1 MRISWNFSVTL
12 FSINCIL
19 MRNLHLGGLSIALAL
34 LAAACAP
41 KQKQTGSPDPAF
53 ANYVK
58 AYTGGVVSDGTAI
71 RVELAT
77 PVPMDKQTDG
87 LFSFKPALKG
97 SERWLSPTVV
107 EFVPEE
113 WKSGTVYEGSFRVDK
128 VLPVV
133 ESQCKVFPFRI
144 QAAPR
149 TAALSIDGITIRDGA
164 RVQGTITLSVPAPQ
178 EDITVTVD
186 PSAAVTLLGDG
197 TRYHFETAAIERS
210 TSDTPVTVTVKVKDF
225 DKEVSRKTYIP
236 ASGGFKV
243 IDARVIRGENPCVE
257 VRFSEPLA
265 ATASREGLIELS
277 GVTRQN
283 IDIQDN
289 CARVYFD
296 ANPQDDLTLNVH
308 QGVQSTGGLA
318 LAEGFRMDLPSTDP
332 APAVTIPIE
341 GSILP
346 DDSKLVLPFRAV
358 NLSAVDLRVIKI
370 YEDNVL
376 LFLQENSL
384 DGHSELRRVGRVVY
398 SRQIPLTDDGLRDPH
413 TWNEYNVDLSGMF
426 RQEPGAIYRITLSF
440 RQEYSLYGGKKAPS
454 MLPVQSGKPTPEQ
467 EAEWD
472 VQNSYWWDNY
482 MDWEQY
488 EWEDRD
494 NPEKP
499 SYYMDDDRFPS
510 INLLASNLGLLAQYA
525 DGNTLWV
532 AATDLNNAKPEAGVD
547 LEVYDFQLQRIGR
560 NRTDGQGL
568 AEVDLTRKPFILLA
582 RKGGATGYLR
592 LADGYEKSLSR
603 FDVGGQTVSKGL
615 KGFIYGERGVW
626 RPGDTLHVAM
636 ILADKA
642 GRLPEGHPAT
652 LELYTPEG
660 QFYTRMVSTGQD
672 GFYTFPVATS
682 SEDPT
687 GWWNAYVKVGGSA
700 FHKSLHIETIKPNRL
715 KVNLELPGEILQG
728 GSRNT
733 ARIASSWLTGVPAS
747 GLKASATM
755 TLSKGP
761 ATFKGFDGYTF
772 RNPASEFESSEFS
785 LFETTLD
792 GDGNAE
798 TAFNLP
804 AAQDAP
810 GMLQAFIV
818 TSVLESGGD
827 ESFTT
832 QTVPYSPFPAYVGVK
847 FPTDGD
853 LETDKDNTVRVAV
866 VNAAGERLSGRQ
878 LEYRV
883 FKTDWSWWWDN
894 NPYEVAGYVN
904 GRRAKPVASG
914 ILTSGSQDV
923 TFNLRAAEADW
934 GRYLV
939 VVRDVEGGHMAGK
952 AVVIDW
958 PAYRG
963 RSGREDPNALTMLTF
978 AADKDSYRAGDKA
991 KVYIPA
997 ARGGQALVSL
1007 ENAAGVLSR
1016 EWVSTDSA
1024 KDTPYTF
1031 TVTPEMA
1038 PNFYVHITL
1047 VQPYEN
1053 TEDGQPLRLYGVK
1066 RILVENPASHL
1077 EPVIK
1082 VADTVA
1088 PEKTF
1093 TIQVNEKSGKPMTYT
1108 LAVVDEG
1115 LLDLTAF
1122 KTPSPWDA
1130 MYRTEA
1136 LGVRTWDLYDEVIG
1150 AFAGRFSPMLS
1161 IGGDQE
1167 NIRAARKD
1175 NRFNPV
1181 VKFLGP
1187 FTLQKGT
1194 GKHEVKLP
1202 MYVGSL
1208 RVMVVA
1214 GHEGAYGNAATTVT
1228 VKSPLMIL
1236 ASLPRQV
1243 AAGEK
1248 VTLPVNVFALD
1259 DQVKDVK
1266 VTVKAEGALQA
1277 DGATT
1282 ETTHFDKAGDNVV
1295 RFALNTAGEGAAKV
1309 TVTAEGGS
1317 RKTSETIDIQVVN
1330 PNPETV
1336 TIRQERLEPGKTVS
1350 FDAGAGSTLE
1360 LAGFPAVDAAGLY
1373 RTMKNYP
1380 YNCTEQLSAR
1390 GLTMLHLLPQ
1400 LSEADSQEARE
1411 LIPTLIHQL
1420 YARQRNDGGFSYWN
1434 GGNTSDTWASSMAGQ
1449 FLAEAAA
1456 AGFEVQ
1462 KDVLGNW
1469 KRFQNNLSQAY
1480 RFAGN
1485 AVFSQLDEC
1494 YRLYTLAVAGEP
1506 ANAAM
1511 NRLKETGKLE
1521 GRAEW
1526 MLAAAY
1532 AVSGKVKT
1540 AQEIVD
1546 KGAATT
1552 GEYGGSDF
1560 TFGSSLRDK
1569 TVLLQVLALTDNLSQ
1584 ALPTALEVAEEIN
1597 KGWYSTQEAAF
1608 AAVAMD
1614 RLFAKVGTQAV
1625 KATVGDQEVVSAKS
1639 VYSQPVSGRITVKN
1653 TSDGLL
1659 YVTLTTV
1666 GRAPVGVTVPAEAHG
1681 LQVSVTYKDASGKEL
1696 RPTTIPQGTEF
1707 SAVVKVTNPTQADYR
1722 SLVLSERI
1730 ASGWEI
1736 LNDRLRMGDAS
1747 AGASDHRDI
1756 RDDRCD
1762 WFFDLGRGAS
1772 KTFTLKLRAAYE
1784 GSYILPAIT
1793 CSAMYNPHVAANTES
1808 RTTAV
1813 TR

>member
-1 MRISWNFSVTL
+1 
-12 FSINCIL
+12 
-19 MRNLHLGGLSIALAL
+19 MRNLRIGGLLAALVL

-41 KQKQTGSPDPAF
+41 KQRQAESLDPAF

-107 EFVPEE
+107 EFVPDG
-113 WKSGTVYEGSFRVDK
+113 WKSGTVYEGAFQVGK
-128 VLPVV
+128 VLPVA
-133 ESQCKVFPFRI
+133 ESQCQVFPFRI

-149 TAALSIDGITIRDGA
+149 TAALSLDGITIRDGA
-164 RVQGTITLSVPAPQ
+164 RLQGTVTLSVPAPKD
-178 EDITVTVD
+178 DITLTVE
-186 PSAAVTLLGDG
+186 PSAPVTLAGEG
-197 TRYHFETAAIERS
+197 TQYHFEVGPIERS
-210 TSDTPVTVTVKVKDF
+210 TADTPVTVTVKVKDF

-236 ASGGFKV
+236 AAGGFKV
-243 IDARVIRGENPCVE
+243 IDTRVLRGENPCVE
-257 VRFSEPLA
+257 VRFSEPLSP
-265 ATASREGLIELS
+265 TASREGLIELS
-277 GVTRQN
+277 GVLRQT

-289 CARVYFD
+289 IARVYFD
-296 ANPQDDLTLNVH
+296 ANPQDDLALTVH
-308 QGVQSTGGLA
+308 QGVRSTDGKT

-332 APAVTIPIE
+332 APAVTIPID
-341 GSILP
+341 GTILP

-384 DGHSELRRVGRVVY
+384 AGYSELRRVGRVVY
-398 SRQIPLTDDGLRDPH
+398 SRQIPLTADNTRDPH
-413 TWNEYNVDLSGMF
+413 AWNDYSVDLSGLF
-426 RQEPGAIYRITLSF
+426 KQEPGAIYRITLSF

-454 MLPVQSGKPTPEQ
+454 MLPVQSGKPTPEE
-467 EAEWD
+467 EAVWD

-499 SYYMDDDRFPS
+499 SYYMIDDRFPS
-510 INLLASNLGLLAQYA
+510 INLLSSNLGLLAQHA

-532 AATDLNNAKPEAGVD
+532 AATDLSNAQPESGVD
-547 LEVYDFQLQRIGR
+547 LEVYDYQLQRIGKG
-560 NRTDGQGL
+560 RTDGKGL
-568 AEVDLTRKPFILLA
+568 AQVDLPRKPFILLG
-582 RKGGATGYLR
+582 RKGKDTGYLR
-592 LADGYEKSLSR
+592 LADGYEKSMSR
-603 FDVGGQTVSKGL
+603 FDVGGQTLSKGL

-626 RPGDTLHVAM
+626 RPGDTLHVTM

-642 GRLPEGHPAT
+642 ERLPEGHPAT

-672 GFYTFPVATS
+672 GFYTFPIATS

-700 FHKSLHIETIKPNRL
+700 FHKSLHIETVKPNRL

-728 GSRNT
+728 GARNT
-733 ARIASSWLTGVPAS
+733 ARVTSSWLTGVPAS

-755 TLSKGP
+755 TLSKAP

-772 RNPASEFESSEFS
+772 RNPASSFENSEYS
-785 LFETTLD
+785 LFDTTLD
-792 GDGNAE
+792 GNGYSE
-798 TAFNLP
+798 VAFNLP

-810 GMLQAFIV
+810 GLLQAFIV

-847 FPTDGD
+847 LPAGD
-853 LETDKDNTVRVAV
+853 LETDKDNTVQVAV
-866 VNAAGERLSGRQ
+866 VDATGARLSGRE

-883 FKTDWSWWWDN
+883 FKTEWSWWWDN
-894 NPYEVAGYVN
+894 NPSELAGYVN
-904 GRRAKPVASG
+904 GRNAKPVASG
-914 ILTSGSQDV
+914 KLTSGSQDV

-939 VVRDVEGGHMAGK
+939 VVRDVAGGHIAGQT
-952 AVVIDW
+952 VVIDW
-958 PAYRG
+958 PAYKG
-963 RSGREDPNALTMLTF
+963 RSGREDPSALSMLTF

-997 ARGGQALVSL
+997 AQGGQALVSL
-1007 ENAAGVLSR
+1007 ENAAGVIAR
-1016 EWVSTDSA
+1016 EWVATDAS

-1047 VQPYEN
+1047 VRPYEAS
-1053 TEDGQPLRLYGVK
+1053 EGGQPLRLYGVK
-1066 RILVENPASHL
+1066 RLLVENPASHL

-1088 PEKTF
+1088 PEEAF
-1093 TIQVNEKSGKPMTYT
+1093 TVQVNEKSGKAMTYT
-1108 LAVVDEG
+1108 LAIVDEG

-1130 MYRTEA
+1130 MYQTEA
-1136 LGVRTWDLYDEVIG
+1136 LGVKTWDLYDEVIG

-1194 GKHEVKLP
+1194 GKHEIKLP

-1214 GHEGAYGNAATTVT
+1214 GHDGAYGNAATTVT
-1228 VKSPLMIL
+1228 VKSPLMVL
-1236 ASLPRQV
+1236 ASLPRQI

-1259 DQVKDVK
+1259 DKVKDVK

-1277 DGATT
+1277 DGPTT
-1282 ETTHFDKAGDNVV
+1282 ETTHFEKAGDNVV
-1295 RFALNTAGEGAAKV
+1295 RFALNTNGEGSAKV

-1336 TIRQERLEPGKTVS
+1336 TVRQEKLAAGESVS
-1350 FDAGAGSTLE
+1350 FDADGNSTLS
-1360 LAGFPAVDAAGLY
+1360 LASFPAVDAAGLFK
-1373 RTMKNYP
+1373 TMKNYP
-1380 YNCTEQLSAR
+1380 YSCSEQLSAK

-1411 LIPTLIHQL
+1411 LIPGIIHQL
-1420 YARQRNDGGFSYWN
+1420 YARQRSDGGFSYWS
-1434 GGNTSDTWASSMAGQ
+1434 GGNVSDSWASSMAGQ
-1449 FLAEAAA
+1449 FLSEAAA

-1462 KDVLGNW
+1462 KDVLTNW
-1469 KRFQNNLSQAY
+1469 QRFQTNLSQAY
-1480 RFAGN
+1480 RLAGN
-1485 AVFSQLDEC
+1485 AAFSQLDEC
-1494 YRLYTLAVAGEP
+1494 YRLYSLAVAGAP

-1511 NRLKETGKLE
+1511 NRLKESGKLE

-1540 AQEIVD
+1540 AQEIVA
-1546 KGAATT
+1546 KGAAST
-1552 GEYGGSDF
+1552 GEYGAADF
-1560 TFGSSLRDK
+1560 TYGSSLRDK
-1569 TVLLQVLALTDNLSQ
+1569 AVVLQVLALSDDLAQ
-1584 ALPTALEVAEEIN
+1584 ALPAALEVAEYIN
-1597 KGWYSTQEAAF
+1597 KGYYSTQEAAF
-1608 AAVAMD
+1608 AAMGMD
-1614 RLFAKVGTQAV
+1614 RLFAKVGSQSI
-1625 KATVGDQEVVSAKS
+1625 KAQVGGQDVVSAKS
-1639 VYSQPVSGRITVKN
+1639 VYSQPVSGRVTAKN
-1653 TSDGLL
+1653 TGDGVL

-1666 GRAPVGVTVPAEAHG
+1666 SRAPAGVTVPAEAHG
-1681 LQVSVTYKDASGKEL
+1681 LQISVAYKDASGKDL
-1696 RPTTIPQGTEF
+1696 KATSIPQGTEF
-1707 SAVVKVTNPTQADYR
+1707 KAIVKVTNPTTADYR
-1722 SLVLSERI
+1722 SLALSERVP
-1730 ASGWEI
+1730 SGWEI

-1747 AGASDHRDI
+1747 EGAADFRDI

-1762 WFFDLGRGAS
+1762 WFFDLPHGAS
-1772 KTFTLKLRAAYE
+1772 KAFTLKLRAAYE
-1784 GSYILPAIT
+1784 GSYILPTIT
-1793 CSAMYNPHVAANTES
+1793 CSAMYNPQVSANTES
-1808 RTTAV
+1808 KTTAV

>member
-1 MRISWNFSVTL
+1 MHRFRLW
-12 FSINCIL
+12 
-19 MRNLHLGGLSIALAL
+19 AL
-34 LAAACAP
+34 LALSAVLWTACAP
-41 KQKQTGSPDPAF
+41 KQGETLDPAF

-58 AYTGGVVSDGTAI
+58 AYTGGVVSDGSAI

-77 PVPMDKQTDG
+77 PVPMDKQTGG
-87 LFSFKPALKG
+87 LFSFKPALSG
-97 SERWLSPTVV
+97 QERWLSPTLV
-107 EFVPEE
+107 EFVPDE
-113 WKSGTVYEGSFRVDK
+113 WKPGTVYKGSFHLDK
-128 VLPVV
+128 VLPVK
-133 ESQCKVFPFRI
+133 ESQCKDFPFCV
-144 QAAPR
+144 QAAPK
-149 TAALSIDGITIRDGA
+149 TAALSVDGITIRDGA
-164 RVQGTITLSVPAPQ
+164 RLQGTITLSAPAAKD
-178 EDITVTVD
+178 DISVTVD
-186 PSAAVTLLGDG
+186 PAAPVAISGDG
-197 TRYHFETAAIERS
+197 TLYHFEAGPIDRS
-210 TSDTPVTVTVKVKDF
+210 TADTPVKVTLKVKDF

-236 ASGGFKV
+236 AAGGFKV
-243 IDARVIRGENPCVE
+243 IDTRVIRGDNPYVE

-277 GVTRQN
+277 NVLRQT

-289 CARVYFD
+289 IARVYFEAD
-296 ANPQDDLTLNVH
+296 PTADLALTVH
-308 QGVQSTGGLA
+308 QGVHSADGQA
-318 LAEGFRMDLPSTDP
+318 LAEGFRMELPSTDP
-332 APAVTIPIE
+332 APAVTIPID
-341 GSILP
+341 GTILP

-384 DGHSELRRVGRVVY
+384 EGYSELRRVGRVVY
-398 SRQIPLTDDGLRDPH
+398 SRQIPLTDDGIRDPH
-413 TWNEYNVDLSGMF
+413 TWNDYSVDLSGLF
-426 RQEPGAIYRITLSF
+426 KQEPGAIYRITLSF

-454 MLPVQSGKPTPEQ
+454 MVPVQSGKPTPEE
-467 EAEWD
+467 EAKWD
-472 VQNSYWWDNY
+472 VQSSYWWDNY

-488 EWEDRD
+488 EWEDRE
-494 NPEKP
+494 NPETP
-499 SYYMDDDRFPS
+499 SYYMVSDRFPS

-525 DGNTLWV
+525 DGNALWV
-532 AATDLNNAKPEAGVD
+532 AATNLSDAKPDAGVD
-547 LEVYDFQLQRIGR
+547 LEVYDFQLQRIGKG
-560 NRTDGQGL
+560 RTDGKGL
-568 AEVDLTRKPFILLA
+568 AQIEVSRKPFILLG
-582 RKGGATGYLR
+582 RKGKTTGYLR
-592 LADGYEKSLSR
+592 LADGYEKSMSR

-626 RPGDTLHVAM
+626 RPGDTLHVTM

-672 GFYTFPVATS
+672 GFYTFPIVTS
-682 SEDPT
+682 ADDPT

-700 FHKSLHIETIKPNRL
+700 FHKSLHIETVKPNRL
-715 KVNLELPGEILQG
+715 KVNLELPGDILQG
-728 GSRNT
+728 GARNT
-733 ARIASSWLTGVPAS
+733 ARVTSSWLTGVPAS
-747 GLKASATM
+747 GLRASATM
-755 TLSKGP
+755 TLSKAP

-772 RNPASEFESSEFS
+772 RNPASSFENSEYS

-792 GDGNAE
+792 GNGFAE

-810 GMLQAFIV
+810 GLLQAFIV

-847 FPTDGD
+847 LPEGE
-853 LETDKDNTVRVAV
+853 LETDKDNPVQVAV
-866 VNAAGERLSGRQ
+866 VDATGARLAGRE

-883 FKTDWSWWWDN
+883 FKTEWSWWWDN
-894 NPYEVAGYVN
+894 NPDELAGYVN
-904 GRRAKPVASG
+904 GRNAKPVASG
-914 ILTSGSQDV
+914 KLTSGAQDV

-939 VVRDVEGGHMAGK
+939 VVRDVAGGHIAGK
-952 AVVIDW
+952 TVVIDW
-958 PAYRG
+958 PAYKG
-963 RSGREDPNALTMLTF
+963 RSGREDPSALSMLTF
-978 AADKDSYRAGDKA
+978 SADKESYRAGEKA
-991 KVYIPA
+991 KIYIPA
-997 ARGGQALVSL
+997 AQGGQALVSL
-1007 ENAAGVLSR
+1007 ENAAGVIAR
-1016 EWVSTDSA
+1016 EWVATDAS

-1047 VQPYEN
+1047 VRPYEAS
-1053 TEDGQPLRLYGVK
+1053 EGGQPLRLYGVK
-1066 RILVENPASHL
+1066 RLLVENPASHL
-1077 EPVIK
+1077 EPVVK

-1088 PEKTF
+1088 PEETF
-1093 TIQVNEKSGKPMTYT
+1093 TVQVSEKSGKPMTYT

-1130 MYRTEA
+1130 MYKTEA

-1150 AFAGRFSPMLS
+1150 AYAGRFSPMLS

-1181 VKFLGP
+1181 VQFLGP
-1187 FTLQKGT
+1187 FTLDKGT
-1194 GKHEVKLP
+1194 AKHDIKLP

-1214 GHEGAYGNAATTVT
+1214 GHDGAYGNADKTVT

-1236 ASLPRQV
+1236 TSLPRQI
-1243 AAGEK
+1243 ANGEK
-1248 VTLPVNVFALD
+1248 VVLPVNVFALD
-1259 DQVKDVK
+1259 DKVKDVK

-1295 RFALNTAGEGAAKV
+1295 RFALSTTGEGSAKV

-1317 RKTSETIDIQVVN
+1317 RKTAETIDIQVVN

-1336 TIRQERLEPGKTVS
+1336 TVRQEKLAAGGTTA
-1350 FDAGAGSTLE
+1350 FDAGDGSTLE
-1360 LAGFPAVDAAGLY
+1360 LAGFPAVDAAGLF

-1380 YNCTEQLSAR
+1380 YNCSEQLAAR

-1400 LSEADSQEARE
+1400 LSEADSEQARE
-1411 LIPTLIHQL
+1411 LIPGIIHQL
-1420 YARQRNDGGFSYWN
+1420 YARQRSDGGFSLWG
-1434 GGNTSDTWASSMAGQ
+1434 GGNVSDTWASSMAGQ
-1449 FLAEAAA
+1449 FLSEAAA

-1462 KDVLGNW
+1462 KNVVDNW
-1469 KRFQNNLSQAY
+1469 LRFQNNLSQAY
-1480 RFAGN
+1480 RLAGN
-1485 AVFSQLDEC
+1485 AAFSQLDEC
-1494 YRLYTLAVAGEP
+1494 YRLYTLAVAGAP

-1511 NRLKETGKLE
+1511 NRLKESGKLE

-1532 AVSGKVKT
+1532 AVSGKTKT

-1546 KGAATT
+1546 KDVAPT
-1552 GEYGGSDF
+1552 GEYGAADF
-1560 TFGSSLRDK
+1560 TYGSSLRDK

-1584 ALPTALEVAEEIN
+1584 ALPTALEVADEIN

-1614 RLFAKVGTQAV
+1614 RLYAKVNTQAIKAKVGGQ
-1625 KATVGDQEVVSAKS
+1625 DVVSAKS
-1639 VYSQPVSGRITVKN
+1639 VYSQPVNGRVTVEN
-1653 TSDGLL
+1653 TSDGVL

-1666 GRAPVGVTVPAEAHG
+1666 GRTPAGVTVPAEAHG
-1681 LQVSVTYKDASGKEL
+1681 LQIAVTYKDASGKEL
-1696 RPTTIPQGTEF
+1696 RATSIPQGTEF
-1707 SAVVKVTNPTQADYR
+1707 TAVVKVTNPTQADYR

-1730 ASGWEI
+1730 PSGWEI

-1762 WFFDLGRGAS
+1762 WFFDLGHGAS
-1772 KTFTLKLRAAYE
+1772 KTFNLKVRAAYE

-1793 CSAMYNPHVAANTES
+1793 CSAMYNPQVSANTES
-1808 RTTAV
+1808 KTTAV

>member
-1 MRISWNFSVTL
+1 MALSA
-12 FSINCIL
+12 IL
-19 MRNLHLGGLSIALAL
+19 L
-34 LAAACAP
+34 AACAP
-41 KQKQTGSPDPAF
+41 KQGETTLDPAF

-71 RVELAT
+71 RIELAT

-107 EFVPEE
+107 EFVPDG
-113 WKSGTVYEGSFRVDK
+113 WKSGTVYEGSFQVDK
-128 VLPVV
+128 VLPVK
-133 ESQCKVFPFRI
+133 ESQCKVFPFRV
-144 QAAPR
+144 QAAPHA
-149 TAALSIDGITIRDGA
+149 AALAVDGITIRDGA
-164 RVQGTITLSVPAPQ
+164 RLQGTITLSVPAAK

-186 PSAAVTLLGDG
+186 PSAPVTISGEG
-197 TRYHFETAAIERS
+197 TQYHFEAGPLDRS
-210 TSDTPVTVTVKVKDF
+210 TADTPVKVTLKVKDF
-225 DKEVSRKTYIP
+225 DQEVSRKTYIP
-236 ASGGFKV
+236 AAGGFKV
-243 IDARVIRGENPCVE
+243 IDTRVLRGENPCVE

-265 ATASREGLIELS
+265 PTASREGLIELS
-277 GVTRQN
+277 GVVRQT

-289 CARVYFD
+289 IARVYYEAD
-296 ANPQDDLTLNVH
+296 PKADLSLTVH
-308 QGVQSTGGLA
+308 QGVRSADGQA

-332 APAVTIPIE
+332 APAVTIPID
-341 GSILP
+341 GTILP
-346 DDSKLVLPFRAV
+346 DDSQLVLPFRAV

-384 DGHSELRRVGRVVY
+384 GGYSELRRAGRVVY
-398 SRQIPLTDDGLRDPH
+398 SRQIPLTGDGVRDPH
-413 TWNEYNVDLSGMF
+413 AWNDYSVDLSGLF
-426 RQEPGAIYRITLSF
+426 KQEPGAIYRITLSF

-454 MLPVQSGKPTPEQ
+454 MLPVQSGQPTPEE
-467 EAEWD
+467 EAKWD
-472 VQNSYWWDNY
+472 IQNSYWWDNY

-494 NPEKP
+494 NPETP

-510 INLLASNLGLLAQYA
+510 INLLSSNLGLLAQYA
-525 DGNTLWV
+525 DGNTLWA
-532 AATDLNNAKPEAGVD
+532 AATDLSSGSPEAGVD
-547 LEVYDFQLQRIGR
+547 LEVYDYQLQRIGKG
-560 NRTDGQGL
+560 RTDGKGL
-568 AEVDLTRKPFILLA
+568 AQVDLTHKPFILLG
-582 RKGGATGYLR
+582 RKGKTVGYLR
-592 LADGYEKSLSR
+592 LADGYEKSMSR
-603 FDVGGQTVSKGL
+603 FDVGGETLSKGL

-626 RPGDTLHVAM
+626 RPGDTLHVTM

-642 GRLPEGHPAT
+642 ERLPEGHPAT

-660 QFYTRMVSTGQD
+660 QFYTRMVSVGQD
-672 GFYTFPVATS
+672 GFYTFPIATS
-682 SEDPT
+682 ADDPT

-700 FHKSLHIETIKPNRL
+700 FHKSLHIETVKPNRL

-728 GSRNT
+728 GARNT

-755 TLSKGP
+755 TLSKAPG
-761 ATFKGFDGYTF
+761 TFKGFEGYTF
-772 RNPASEFESSEFS
+772 RNPASEFETSEFS

-792 GDGNAE
+792 GNGTAE
-798 TAFNLP
+798 VAFNLP
-804 AAQDAP
+804 AAKDAP
-810 GMLQAFIV
+810 GLLQAFIV

-847 FPTDGD
+847 LPEGE

-883 FKTDWSWWWDN
+883 FKTEWSWWWDN
-894 NPYEVAGYVN
+894 NPYEVAGYMN
-904 GRRAKPVASG
+904 GRNAKPVASG
-914 ILTSGSQDV
+914 TLTSGTQDV

-939 VVRDVEGGHMAGK
+939 VVRDVEGGHIAGRT
-952 AVVIDW
+952 VVIDW
-958 PAYRG
+958 PAYKG
-963 RSGREDPNALTMLTF
+963 RSGREDPNALSMLTF
-978 AADKDSYRAGDKA
+978 AADKDSYLAGEKA

-997 ARGGQALVSL
+997 AKGGQALVSL
-1007 ENAAGVLSR
+1007 ENAAGVISR
-1016 EWVSTDSA
+1016 EWVATDAS

-1047 VQPYEN
+1047 VQPYAN
-1053 TEDGQPLRLYGVK
+1053 TEGGQPLRLYGVK
-1066 RILVENPASHL
+1066 RLLVENPASHL
-1077 EPVIK
+1077 EPVVK

-1088 PEKTF
+1088 PEETF
-1093 TIQVNEKSGKPMTYT
+1093 TVQVSEKSGKPMTYT

-1136 LGVRTWDLYDEVIG
+1136 LGVKTWDLYDEVIG
-1150 AFAGRFSPMLS
+1150 AYAGRFSPMLS

-1181 VKFLGP
+1181 VQFFGP
-1187 FTLQKGT
+1187 FTLNKGT
-1194 GKHEVKLP
+1194 GKHDIKLP

-1214 GHEGAYGNAATTVT
+1214 GHDGAYGNAAKTVT

-1236 ASLPRQV
+1236 VSLPRQI
-1243 AAGEK
+1243 ADGEK
-1248 VTLPVNVFALD
+1248 VVLPVNVFALED
-1259 DQVKDVK
+1259 KAQDVK

-1282 ETTHFDKAGDNVV
+1282 ETTHFDKSGDNVV
-1295 RFALNTAGEGAAKV
+1295 RFALATNGEGPAKV
-1309 TVTAEGGS
+1309 TVTAEGGG

-1336 TIRQERLEPGKTVS
+1336 TVRQEKLAAGESTS
-1350 FDAGAGSTLE
+1350 FDAGSGSTLE
-1360 LAGFPAVDAAGLY
+1360 LAGFPAVDATGLY

-1380 YNCTEQLSAR
+1380 YNCSEQLAAR

-1411 LIPTLIHQL
+1411 LIPGIIHQL
-1420 YARQRNDGGFSYWN
+1420 YARQRSDGGFSLWS
-1434 GGNTSDTWASSMAGQ
+1434 GGSTSDTWASSMTGQ
-1449 FLAEAAA
+1449 FLTEAAA

-1462 KDVLGNW
+1462 KDVVSNW
-1469 KRFQNNLSQAY
+1469 QRFQNNLSQAY
-1480 RFAGN
+1480 RLAGN
-1485 AVFSQLDEC
+1485 AAFSQLDEC
-1494 YRLYTLAVAGEP
+1494 YRLYTLAVAGAP
-1506 ANAAM
+1506 SNAAM
-1511 NRLKETGKLE
+1511 NRLKESEQLE
-1521 GRAEW
+1521 GRAQW

-1546 KGAATT
+1546 KGVAST
-1552 GEYGGSDF
+1552 GEYGPADF
-1560 TFGSSLRDK
+1560 TYGSSLRDK
-1569 TVLLQVLALTDNLSQ
+1569 SVLLQVLALTDNLSQ

-1614 RLFAKVGTQAV
+1614 RLYAKVGTQAI
-1625 KATVGDQEVVSAKS
+1625 KAQVGGEDITSAKS
-1639 VYSQPVSGRITVKN
+1639 VFTKQVSGPVKIKN
-1653 TSDGLL
+1653 TSDGTL
-1659 YVTLTTV
+1659 YVTLTSV
-1666 GRAPVGVTVPAEAHG
+1666 SRVPVGVTVPAESHG
-1681 LQVSVTYKDASGKEL
+1681 LQISVTYKDADGKEL
-1696 RPTTIPQGTEF
+1696 KATSIPQGTEF
-1707 SAVVKVTNPTQADYR
+1707 TAVVKVTNPTPTAYR

-1730 ASGWEI
+1730 PSGWEI

-1747 AGASDHRDI
+1747 EGSNDHRDI

-1772 KTFTLKLRAAYE
+1772 KTFNLKLRAAYE
-1784 GSYILPAIT
+1784 GSYTLPAIT
-1793 CSAMYNPHVAANTES
+1793 CSAMYNPQVAANTES
-1808 RTTAV
+1808 KTTAV

>member
-1 MRISWNFSVTL
+1 MRKLRF
-12 FSINCIL
+12 
-19 MRNLHLGGLSIALAL
+19 GGLVIALAF

-41 KQKQTGSPDPAF
+41 KGVESLDPAF

-77 PVPMDKQTDG
+77 PVPMDRQTGG

-107 EFVPEE
+107 EFVPEG
-113 WKSGTVYEGSFRVDK
+113 WKSGTMYAGSFQLDK
-128 VLPVV
+128 VLPVK

-149 TAALSIDGITIRDGA
+149 TAALSVDGITIREGA
-164 RVQGTITLSVPAPQ
+164 RVQGTITLSVPAPE
-178 EDITVTVD
+178 EDITVTVN
-186 PSAAVTLLGDG
+186 PSAAVTLSGEG
-197 TRYHFETAAIERS
+197 TRWHFETAAIERGN
-210 TSDTPVTVTVKVKDF
+210 SDIPVTISLKVKDF

-236 ASGGFKV
+236 AQGGFKV
-243 IDARVIRGENPCVE
+243 IDTRVVRGDNPCVE
-257 VRFSEPLA
+257 IRFSEPLA
-265 ATASREGLIELS
+265 PTASREGLIELS
-277 GVTRQN
+277 GAVRQT

-289 CARVYFD
+289 CARVYFE
-296 ANPQDDLTLNVH
+296 AKPQEDLSLTVH
-308 QGVQSTGGLA
+308 PGVQSADGQA

-332 APAVTIPIE
+332 APAVAIPID

-384 DGHSELRRVGRVVY
+384 QGESQLRRVGRVVY
-398 SRQIPLTDDGLRDPH
+398 SRQIPLTGDGTRDPH
-413 TWNEYNVDLSGMF
+413 AWNDYSVDLSGLF

-440 RQEYSLYGGKKAPS
+440 RKEYSLYGGKKAPS
-454 MLPVQSGKPTPEQ
+454 LVPVQSGKPTPEE

-472 VQNSYWWDNY
+472 VQRSWWWDNY

-488 EWEDRD
+488 AWEDRN
-494 NPEKP
+494 NPETP
-499 SYYMDDDRFPS
+499 SYYMDSDRFPS
-510 INLLASNLGLLAQYA
+510 VNLLASNLGLLAQYA
-525 DGNTLWV
+525 DGNRIWV
-532 AATDLNNAKPEAGVD
+532 AATDLSDARPEAGVD
-547 LEVYDFQLQRIGR
+547 LEVYDYQLQRIGKG
-560 NRTDGQGL
+560 RTDGKGL
-568 AEVDLTRKPFILLA
+568 AEVGLDRKPFILLA
-582 RKGGATGYLR
+582 RKGKTTGYLR

-603 FDVGGQTVSKGL
+603 FDVGGQTVSRGL

-626 RPGDTLHVAM
+626 RPGDTLHVTM
-636 ILADKA
+636 ILSDKA

-672 GFYTFPVATS
+672 GFYTFPIATS

-700 FHKSLHIETIKPNRL
+700 FHKSLHVETVKPNRL
-715 KVNLELPGEILQG
+715 KVNLDLPGDILVG

-733 ARIASSWLTGVPAS
+733 ARVSSSWLTGVPAS

-772 RNPASEFESSEFS
+772 RNPASEFERSEFS
-785 LFETTLD
+785 LFQTTLD

-810 GMLQAFIV
+810 GLLQAFIV

-832 QTVPYSPFPAYVGVK
+832 QTVPFSPFPAYVGVK

-853 LETDKDNTVRVAV
+853 LETDKDNTVSVAV
-866 VNAAGERLSGRQ
+866 VDAAGKRLAGRE

-883 FKTDWSWWWDN
+883 FKTEWSWWWDN
-894 NPYEVAGYVN
+894 DPSEVAGYVN
-904 GRRAKPVASG
+904 GRQAKPVASG
-914 ILTSGSQDV
+914 TLTSGTQDV

-952 AVVIDW
+952 AVVIDA
-958 PAYRG
+958 PAYKG
-963 RSGREDPNALTMLTF
+963 RSGREDPSALSMLTF
-978 AADKDSYRAGDKA
+978 AADKDSYRAGEKA

-997 ARGGQALVSL
+997 ARDGQALVCL
-1007 ENAAGVLSR
+1007 DNAAGVLSR
-1016 EWVSTDSA
+1016 EWVSTDAA

-1047 VQPYEN
+1047 VQPYAN
-1053 TEDGQPLRLYGVK
+1053 TEGGLPLRLYGVK
-1066 RILVENPASHL
+1066 RLLVENPASHL
-1077 EPVIK
+1077 EPVVK

-1088 PEKTF
+1088 PEETF
-1093 TIQVNEKSGKPMTYT
+1093 TVQVSEKSGKPMTYT

-1122 KTPSPWDA
+1122 NTPSPWEA

-1150 AFAGRFSPMLS
+1150 AYAGRFSPMLS

-1187 FTLQKGT
+1187 FTLNKGT
-1194 GKHEVKLP
+1194 GKHDIKLP

-1214 GHEGAYGNAATTVT
+1214 GHDGAYGNADKTVT

-1236 ASLPRQV
+1236 ASLPRQI

-1277 DGATT
+1277 DGAATAS
-1282 ETTHFDKAGDNVV
+1282 THFDKAGDNVV
-1295 RFALNTAGEGAAKV
+1295 RFALSTAGEGAAKV

-1336 TIRQERLEPGKTVS
+1336 TVRQEKLAAGASTS
-1350 FDAGAGSTLE
+1350 FDAGEGATLE

-1380 YNCTEQLSAR
+1380 YSCTEQISAR
-1390 GLTMLHLLPQ
+1390 GLTLLHLLPQ
-1400 LSEADSQEARE
+1400 LSEADSEEARG
-1411 LIPTLIHQL
+1411 LIPGLIRQL
-1420 YARQRNDGGFSYWN
+1420 YARQRNDGGFSYWT

-1449 FLAEAAA
+1449 FLTEASA

-1462 KDVLGNW
+1462 QDVLGNW
-1469 KRFQNNLSQAY
+1469 NRFQNNLSQAY
-1480 RFAGN
+1480 RLAGD

-1494 YRLYTLAVAGEP
+1494 YRLYTLAVAGTP
-1506 ANAAM
+1506 AQAAM
-1511 NRLKETGKLE
+1511 NRLKESGKLE
-1521 GRAEW
+1521 SRAEW

-1540 AQEIVD
+1540 AQEIVE
-1546 KGAATT
+1546 KGAPTT
-1552 GEYGGSDF
+1552 GDYDARDF

-1569 TVLLQVLALTDNLSQ
+1569 AVLLQVLALTDNLSQ
-1584 ALPTALEVAEEIN
+1584 ALPTALEVAGEIN
-1597 KGWYSTQEAAF
+1597 QGWYSTQEAAF

-1614 RLFAKVGTQAV
+1614 RLFAKVGSQAI
-1625 KATVGDQEVVSAKS
+1625 KAKVNEQDVVSAKS
-1639 VYSQPVSGRITVKN
+1639 VYSQPVNGRTTVKN
-1653 TSDGLL
+1653 AGDGVLYMTFTS
-1659 YVTLTTV
+1659 VSCV
-1666 GRAPVGVTVPAEAHG
+1666 PVGVTVPAEAHG
-1681 LQVSVTYKDASGKEL
+1681 LQIAVTYQDASGKEL
-1696 RPTTIPQGTEF
+1696 KATSIPQGTEF
-1707 SAVVKVTNPTQADYR
+1707 TAVVKVTNPTQTDYR
-1722 SLVLSERI
+1722 SLALSERI
-1730 ASGWEI
+1730 PSGWEI
-1736 LNDRLRMGDAS
+1736 LNDRLRMGDAG
-1747 AGASDHRDI
+1747 AGVTDHRDI

-1762 WFFDLGRGAS
+1762 WFFDLGCGAS
-1772 KTFTLKLRAAYE
+1772 KTFNLKLRAAYE
-1784 GSYILPAIT
+1784 GSYTLPAIT

-1808 RTTAV
+1808 RTTSV

>member
-1 MRISWNFSVTL
+1 M
-12 FSINCIL
+12 
-19 MRNLHLGGLSIALAL
+19 IALAF
-34 LAAACAP
+34 LAAACTSS
-41 KQKQTGSPDPAF
+41 KQAESLDPAF

-58 AYTGGVVSDGTAI
+58 AYTGGVVSDGIAI
-71 RVELAT
+71 RVELAS

-107 EFVPEE
+107 EFVPDE
-113 WKSGTVYEGSFRVDK
+113 WKSGTVYEGSFHVDK
-128 VLPVV
+128 VLPVK
-133 ESQCKVFPFRI
+133 ESQCKVFPFRV
-144 QAAPR
+144 QAAPH
-149 TAALSIDGITIRDGA
+149 TAALNLDGITIRDGA
-164 RVQGTITLSVPAPQ
+164 RIQGTITLSVPAAE
-178 EDITVTVD
+178 EDITVTVN
-186 PSAAVTLLGDG
+186 PSAAVALSGDG
-197 TRYHFETAAIERS
+197 TLYHFETAPIDRS
-210 TSDTPVTVTVKVKDF
+210 SSDTPVTVTVKVKDF

-236 ASGGFKV
+236 AAEGFKV
-243 IDARVIRGENPCVE
+243 IDTRVLRGENPCVE
-257 VRFSEPLA
+257 VRFSQPLSP
-265 ATASREGLIELS
+265 TASREGLIELS
-277 GVTRQN
+277 GVVRQT

-289 CARVYFD
+289 IARVYFE
-296 ANPQDDLTLNVH
+296 ANPQDDLALTVH
-308 QGVQSTGGLA
+308 QGVHSADGQA

-332 APAVTIPIE
+332 APAVAIPID
-341 GSILP
+341 GTILP

-384 DGHSELRRVGRVVY
+384 EGSSELRRVGRVVY
-398 SRQIPLTDDGLRDPH
+398 SRQIPLTDDGTRDPH
-413 TWNEYNVDLSGMF
+413 AWNDYSVDLSGLF
-426 RQEPGAIYRITLSF
+426 QQEPGAIYRITLSF
-440 RQEYSLYGGKKAPS
+440 RQDYSLYGGKKAPS
-454 MLPVQSGKPTPEQ
+454 MLPVQSGAPTPE
-467 EAEWD
+467 EDAKWD
-472 VQNSYWWDNY
+472 IQSSYWWDNY

-488 EWEDRD
+488 DWEDRD
-494 NPEKP
+494 NPETP
-499 SYYMDDDRFPS
+499 SYYMDSDRFPS

-532 AATDLNNAKPEAGVD
+532 AATDLGNAKPEAGVD
-547 LEVYDFQLQRIGR
+547 LEVYDYQLQRIGR
-560 NRTDGQGL
+560 NRTDGKGL
-568 AEVDLTRKPFILLA
+568 AQVDLARKPFILLA
-582 RKGGATGYLR
+582 RKGKTTGYLR

-603 FDVGGQTVSKGL
+603 FDVGGQTLSKGL

-626 RPGDTLHVAM
+626 RPGDTLHVTM

-642 GRLPEGHPAT
+642 QRLPEGHPAT

-672 GFYTFPVATS
+672 GFYTFPIVTS

-700 FHKSLHIETIKPNRL
+700 FHKSLHIETVKPNRL

-761 ATFKGFDGYTF
+761 ASFKGFDGYTF
-772 RNPASEFESSEFS
+772 RNPASSFESSEMP

-792 GDGNAE
+792 GEGTAE

-847 FPTDGD
+847 FPSEGD
-853 LETDKDNTVRVAV
+853 LETDKDNTVQVAV
-866 VNAAGERLSGRQ
+866 VNAAGERLAGRQ

-883 FKTDWSWWWDN
+883 FKTEWSWWWDN

-904 GRRAKPVASG
+904 GRQAKPVASG
-914 ILTSGSQDV
+914 FLTSGTQDV

-939 VVRDVEGGHMAGK
+939 VVRDVEGGHMTGK

-958 PAYRG
+958 PAYKG
-963 RSGREDPNALTMLTF
+963 RSGREDPSALSMLTF
-978 AADKDSYRAGDKA
+978 AADKDSYRAGEKA

-997 ARGGQALVSL
+997 AKGGQALVCL
-1007 ENAAGVLSR
+1007 ENAAGVISR
-1016 EWVSTDSA
+1016 EWVSTDAA

-1038 PNFYVHITL
+1038 PNFYVQITL

-1053 TEDGQPLRLYGVK
+1053 TEGGQPLRLYGVK
-1066 RILVENPASHL
+1066 RLLVENPASHL

-1088 PEKTF
+1088 PEETF
-1093 TIQVNEKSGKPMTYT
+1093 SVQVSEKSGKPMTYT

-1130 MYRTEA
+1130 MYQTEA

-1150 AFAGRFSPMLS
+1150 AYAGRFSPMLS

-1187 FTLQKGT
+1187 FTLNKGT
-1194 GKHEVKLP
+1194 AKHDIKLP

-1214 GHEGAYGNAATTVT
+1214 GHDGAYGNAAKAVT

-1236 ASLPRQV
+1236 ASLPRQI
-1243 AAGEK
+1243 ANGEK

-1295 RFALNTAGEGAAKV
+1295 RFALTTTGEGSAKV

-1336 TIRQERLEPGKTVS
+1336 TIREEKLAAGESVS
-1350 FDAGAGSTLE
+1350 FDAGTGSTLE

-1380 YNCTEQLSAR
+1380 YNCTEQISAR
-1390 GLTMLHLLPQ
+1390 GLTLLHLLPQ
-1400 LSEADSQEARE
+1400 LSEADSEEARS
-1411 LIPTLIHQL
+1411 LIPGLIHQL
-1420 YARQRNDGGFSYWN
+1420 YARQRSDGGFSYWS
-1434 GGNTSDTWASSMAGQ
+1434 GGNVSDTWASSMAGQ
-1449 FLAEAAA
+1449 FLSEASA

-1469 KRFQNNLSQAY
+1469 QRFQNNLSQAY
-1480 RFAGN
+1480 RLAGN
-1485 AVFSQLDEC
+1485 AAFSQLDEC
-1494 YRLYTLAVAGEP
+1494 YRLYTLAVAGAP
-1506 ANAAM
+1506 ATAAM
-1511 NRLKETGKLE
+1511 NRLKESGKLE

-1546 KGAATT
+1546 KGSDTT
-1552 GEYGGSDF
+1552 GEYDARDF

-1584 ALPTALEVAEEIN
+1584 ALPTALEVAQEIN

-1614 RLFAKVGTQAV
+1614 RLYAKVGTQAI
-1625 KATVGDQEVVSAKS
+1625 KANVSGQDVVSAKS
-1639 VYSQPVSGRITVKN
+1639 VYSQPVSGRVTVKN
-1653 TSDGLL
+1653 TSDGVL

-1666 GRAPVGVTVPAEAHG
+1666 GRTPVGVTVPAEAHG
-1681 LQVSVTYKDASGKEL
+1681 LQIAVTYKDASGKEL
-1696 RPTTIPQGTEF
+1696 RATSIPQGTEF
-1707 SAVVKVTNPTQADYR
+1707 TAVVKVTNPTQADYR

-1730 ASGWEI
+1730 PSGWEI

-1747 AGASDHRDI
+1747 EGVSDHRDI

-1772 KTFTLKLRAAYE
+1772 KTFNLKLRAAYE
-1784 GSYILPAIT
+1784 GSYTLPTIT
-1793 CSAMYNPHVAANTES
+1793 CSAMYNPQVSANTES
-1808 RTTAV
+1808 KTTAV
-1813 TR
+1813 IR

>member
-1 MRISWNFSVTL
+1 
-12 FSINCIL
+12 
-19 MRNLHLGGLSIALAL
+19 MRNLRLGGLLIALTFL
-34 LAAACAP
+34 VAAC
-41 KQKQTGSPDPAF
+41 TGSKQAESLDPAF

-58 AYTGGVVSDGTAI
+58 AYTGGVVSDGAAI

-77 PVPMDKQTDG
+77 PVPMDRQVDG

-107 EFVPEE
+107 EFVPDA
-113 WKSGTVYEGSFRVDK
+113 WKSGTVYEGSFQVGK
-128 VLPVV
+128 VLDVK

-144 QAAPR
+144 QVAPHAA
-149 TAALSIDGITIRDGA
+149 TLSLDGFTIRDGA
-164 RVQGTITLSVPAPQ
+164 RLQGTVTLSVPAAK

-186 PSAAVTLLGDG
+186 PSAPVALSGEG
-197 TRYHFETAAIERS
+197 TQYHFEAGPFDRS
-210 TSDTPVTVTVKVKDF
+210 TADTPVKVTLKVKDF
-225 DKEVSRKTYIP
+225 DQEVTRKTYIP
-236 ASGGFKV
+236 AAGGFKV
-243 IDARVIRGENPCVE
+243 IDTRVLRGENPCVE
-257 VRFSEPLA
+257 VRFSEPLSPA
-265 ATASREGLIELS
+265 ASREGLIELA
-277 GVTRQN
+277 GVLRQT

-289 CARVYFD
+289 VARVYFEAD
-296 ANPQDDLTLNVH
+296 PTDDLALTVH
-308 QGVQSTGGLA
+308 QGVRSADGLA

-332 APAVTIPIE
+332 APAVTIPID

-346 DDSKLVLPFRAV
+346 DDSRLVLPFRAV

-376 LFLQENSL
+376 LFLQENAL
-384 DGHSELRRVGRVVY
+384 GGYSELRRVGRVVY
-398 SRQIPLTDDGLRDPH
+398 SRQIPLTDDGVRDPH
-413 TWNEYNVDLSGMF
+413 AWNDYSVDLSGLF
-426 RQEPGAIYRITLSF
+426 KQEPGAIYRITLSF
-440 RQEYSLYGGKKAPS
+440 RKEYSLYGGKKAPS
-454 MLPVQSGKPTPEQ
+454 MLPVQSGQPTPEE
-467 EAEWD
+467 EAQWD
-472 VQNSYWWDNY
+472 VQSSYWWDNY

-494 NPEKP
+494 NPETP
-499 SYYMDDDRFPS
+499 SYYMDSDRFPS

-532 AATDLNNAKPEAGVD
+532 AATDLGDAKPDAGVD
-547 LEVYDFQLQRIGR
+547 LEVYDYQLQRIGKG
-560 NRTDGQGL
+560 RTDGKGL
-568 AEVDLTRKPFILLA
+568 AQIDLGRKPFILLG
-582 RKGGATGYLR
+582 RKGRTVGYLR
-592 LADGYEKSLSR
+592 LADGYQKSMSR
-603 FDVGGQTVSKGL
+603 FDVGGETVSKGL

-626 RPGDTLHVAM
+626 RPGDTLHVTM

-660 QFYTRMVSTGQD
+660 QFYTRMVSTGGD
-672 GFYTFPVATS
+672 GFYIFPIVTS
-682 SEDPT
+682 ADDPT

-700 FHKSLHIETIKPNRL
+700 FHKSLHIETVKPNRL
-715 KVNLELPGEILQG
+715 KVNLELPGDILQG
-728 GSRNT
+728 GARNT
-733 ARIASSWLTGVPAS
+733 ARVTSSWLTGVPAS
-747 GLKASATM
+747 GLRASATL

-761 ATFKGFDGYTF
+761 ASFKGFEGYTF
-772 RNPASEFESSEFS
+772 RNPASTFETSEFS
-785 LFETTLD
+785 LFETVLD
-792 GDGNAE
+792 NDGVADV
-798 TAFNLP
+798 AFNLP
-804 AAQDAP
+804 AAKDAP
-810 GMLQAFIV
+810 GLLQAFIV
-818 TSVLESGGD
+818 TSVLENGGD

-847 FPTDGD
+847 LPEGD

-866 VNAAGERLSGRQ
+866 VDAAGERLAGRQ

-883 FKTDWSWWWDN
+883 FKTEWSWWWDN
-894 NPYEVAGYVN
+894 DPYEVAGYVN
-904 GRRAKPVASG
+904 GRNARPVASG
-914 ILTSGSQDV
+914 TLTSGTQDV

-939 VVRDVEGGHMAGK
+939 VVRDVAGGHLAGQ

-958 PAYRG
+958 PAYKG
-963 RSGREDPNALTMLTF
+963 RSGRENPTALSMLTF
-978 AADKDSYRAGDKA
+978 AADKDGYRAGEKA
-991 KVYIPA
+991 TVYIPA
-997 ARGGQALVSL
+997 AQGGQALVSL
-1007 ENAAGVLSR
+1007 ENAAGVIAR
-1016 EWVSTDSA
+1016 EWVATDAS

-1047 VQPYEN
+1047 VQPYAN
-1053 TEDGQPLRLYGVK
+1053 TEGGQPLRLYGVK
-1066 RILVENPASHL
+1066 RLLVENPASHL
-1077 EPVIK
+1077 EPVVK

-1088 PEKTF
+1088 PEETF
-1093 TIQVNEKSGKPMTYT
+1093 TVQVSEKSGKAMTYT

-1130 MYRTEA
+1130 MYKTEA

-1150 AFAGRFSPMLS
+1150 AYAGRFSPMLS

-1181 VKFLGP
+1181 VQFLGP
-1187 FTLQKGT
+1187 FTLNKGT
-1194 GKHEVKLP
+1194 AKHDIKLP

-1214 GHEGAYGNAATTVT
+1214 GHDGAYGNAAKTVT
-1228 VKSPLMIL
+1228 VKSPLMVL
-1236 ASLPRQV
+1236 ATLPRQLS
-1243 AAGEK
+1243 AGED
-1248 VTLPVNVFALD
+1248 VVLPVNVFALED
-1259 DQVKDVK
+1259 KAQDVK
-1266 VTVKAEGALQA
+1266 VTVKAEGALVS
-1277 DGATT
+1277 DGAATAS
-1282 ETTHFDKAGDNVV
+1282 THFDKAGDNVV
-1295 RFALNTAGEGAAKV
+1295 RFALKTAGEGAGKV
-1309 TVTAEGGS
+1309 TVTAESGS

-1336 TIRQERLEPGKTVS
+1336 TIRQARIEPGQTVT

-1360 LAGFPAVDAAGLY
+1360 LAGFPAVDAAGLF

-1411 LIPTLIHQL
+1411 LIPGLIHQL
-1420 YARQRNDGGFSYWN
+1420 YARQRSDGGFSYWS
-1434 GGNTSDTWASSMAGQ
+1434 GGNASDSWASSMAGQ

-1462 KDVLGNW
+1462 KGVVDNW

-1480 RFAGN
+1480 RLAGN
-1485 AVFSQLDEC
+1485 AAFSQLDEC
-1494 YRLYTLAVAGEP
+1494 YRLYTLAVAGAP

-1511 NRLKETGKLE
+1511 NRLKESGQLE

-1532 AVSGKVKT
+1532 AVSGKTKT

-1546 KGAATT
+1546 KGVEPT
-1552 GEYGGSDF
+1552 GEYGAADF
-1560 TFGSSLRDK
+1560 TYGSSLRDK
-1569 TVLLQVLALTDNLSQ
+1569 SVLLQVLALTDNLSQ
-1584 ALPTALEVAEEIN
+1584 ALPAALEVAEEIN

-1608 AAVAMD
+1608 AALAMD

-1625 KATVGDQEVVSAKS
+1625 KAQVGGQDVVSAKS
-1639 VYSQPVSGRITVKN
+1639 VYAQPVSGQVAVKN
-1653 TSDGLL
+1653 TADGLL
-1659 YVTLTTV
+1659 YATMTTV
-1666 GRAPVGVTVPAEAHG
+1666 GRAPAGTPVAAASNALKIE
-1681 LQVSVTYKDASGKEL
+1681 VSYKDADGNALNPAS
-1696 RPTTIPQGTEF
+1696 IPQGKEF
-1707 SAVVKVTNPTQADYR
+1707 TAVVKVTNPTQNGYT
-1722 SLVLSERI
+1722 SLALSERI
-1730 ASGWEI
+1730 PSGWEI
-1736 LNDRLRMGDAS
+1736 LNDRLRTGVDNS
-1747 AGASDHRDI
+1747 GEHRDI

-1772 KTFTLKLRAAYE
+1772 KTFNLKLRAAYE
-1784 GSYILPAIT
+1784 GTYTLPAVT
-1793 CSAMYNPHVAANTES
+1793 CSAMYNPHVAANTAS
-1808 RTTAV
+1808 GKAAV
-1813 TR
+1813 VR